1 VVLPKPL
8 GKVNRQLPFLNALC
22 WQIADVDRLTQV
34 EILQT
39 YERGW
44 RQLGVLAQ
52 PNDEE
57 WQFIRDLS
65 HQYKS
70 WLQADLDLKASPPM
84 KHQWH
89 ESILCILQSLN
100 REFFQ
105 AAGIYFG
112 GGTLISL
119 MCDEHR
125 LSQDI
130 DFLTTGNG
138 YRQLRRSIADHGYDA
153 LFKSTAGL
161 QFPRSI
167 QADGYGVRFPI
178 EIDGNTIKFEIIAE
192 GRIDL
197 DLPNYP
203 DWSPVPCLSLIDCWA
218 EKLLAN
224 TDRWADE
231 GTRSRDLIDLSVLR
245 LESSLLTTATLKA
258 ETAYQVTAPLTKALG
273 KFQTNSDWRYRC
285 YQSLSI
291 DRPDLIVD
299 GIDLIA
305 ADLGLSPTIR
315 TLIETTEE
323 I

>member
-1 VVLPKPL
+1 MVLPKPL

-22 WQIADVDRLTQV
+22 WQIADIDRLTRS

-44 RQLGVLAQ
+44 RHLGVIAQ
-52 PNDEE
+52 PSDEE

-65 HQYKS
+65 NQYGS
-70 WLQADLDLKASPPM
+70 WLQPDLELKASSLM

-89 ESILCILQSLN
+89 ESILFILQSL
-100 REFFQ
+100 RSEFLQ
-105 AAGIYFG
+105 EARIYFG

-138 YRQLRRSIADHGYDA
+138 YRQLRRSIADNGYET
-153 LFKSTAGL
+153 LFKSTDRL

-178 EIDGNTIKFEIIAE
+178 DVDNDTIKFEIIAE
-192 GRIDL
+192 SRIEL
-197 DLPNYP
+197 DDPSYP
-203 DWSPVPCLSLIDCWA
+203 DWSPVPCLSMVDCWA

-224 TDRWADE
+224 ADRWADE
-231 GTRSRDLIDLSVLR
+231 STRSRDLIDLSVLR
-245 LESSLLTTATLKA
+245 LESSSLTAAVLKA
-258 ETAYQVTAPLTKALG
+258 ETAYQVRSPLIKALE
-273 KFQTNSDWRYRC
+273 KFQTNSDWRDRC
-285 YQSLSI
+285 YQSLTI
-291 DRPDLIVD
+291 DRSNSIVD
-299 GIDLIA
+299 GIDLLA

-315 TLIETTEE
+315 TSSE
-323 I
+323 IS